1 MGRHSLDTHLSIL
14 GFSTDAAEGKTH
26 SAHGHE
32 RVFSIILWSL
42 RASLPIVGDRVEFRE
57 SEIMS
62 EPFILSI
69 DQGTTSSRALA
80 FNKAGDVLS
89 VAQREFTQIF
99 PEDGWVEHDAD
110 EIWQTTLS
118 VCRDVLEDLGAEN
131 FAGIGI
137 TNQRETTVVWE
148 RATGRP
154 IANAIVW
161 QDRRTA
167 DFCHQLKQA
176 GHEPMITQKTG
187 LLLDPYF
194 SASKITWLLD
204 QTKGARV
211 RAEAGELAFGTIDS
225 WLVWNLTSLDG
236 QGGQLVTDASNAART
251 SLFNIHTQAWDAD
264 LLSLFKLPASLMP
277 DVKDNAADFGTCTEA
292 ALGVAL
298 PIVGMAGDQ
307 QAASI
312 GQGCF
317 APGMVKSTYG
327 TGCFVLANTG
337 AKPAVSANRLLTT
350 VAYRL
355 NGETTYALEGS
366 IFMAG
371 AIVQWLRDGLGLVK
385 KASETQA
392 LAEAANPEN
401 STVLVPAFTG
411 LGAPHWAPDARAAF
425 FNMTRDTRRE
435 DIARAALEAVSLQT
449 ADLLHAMQEDMQ
461 AAGLEGA
468 PRLRVDGG
476 MVANDW
482 LCQNLA
488 DICDGPI
495 DRPKITETTALGAAV
510 LAMLQLGWF
519 DNLQDLAENWAL
531 DKQFTPH
538 MDADRRQQKQAQ
550 WRAALAQ
557 VLSEKQREDN

>member
-1 MGRHSLDTHLSIL
+1 M
-14 GFSTDAAEGKTH
+14 
-26 SAHGHE
+26 SAK
-32 RVFSIILWSL
+32 
-42 RASLPIVGDRVEFRE
+42 
-57 SEIMS
+57 
-62 EPFILSI
+62 FILSI

-80 FNKAGDVLS
+80 FNKAGEVLA
-89 VAQREFTQIF
+89 VAQSEFPQIF
-99 PEDGWVEHDAD
+99 PQDGWVEHDAD
-110 EIWQTTLS
+110 EIWQTTLR
-118 VCRDVLEDLGAEN
+118 VCREVLDTLGAEN

-137 TNQRETTVVWE
+137 TNQRETSVVWE

-154 IANAIVW
+154 IAKAIVW

-167 DFCHQLKQA
+167 DFCHALKEA
-176 GHEPMITQKTG
+176 GHEQMITQKTG

-204 QTKGARV
+204 NTKGARA
-211 RAEAGELAFGTIDS
+211 RAQAGELAFGTIDS
-225 WLVWNLTSLDG
+225 WLVWNLTSG
-236 QGGQLVTDASNAART
+236 RGHVTDASNAART
-251 SLFNIHTQAWDAD
+251 SLFNIHSQQWDDD
-264 LLSLFKLPASLMP
+264 LLALFNLPASLMP
-277 DVKDNAADFGTCTEA
+277 EVKDNAADFGTSTQA
-292 ALGVAL
+292 VLGVAL

-312 GQGCF
+312 GQVCF
-317 APGMVKSTYG
+317 QPGMVKSTYG

-337 AKPAVSANRLLTT
+337 PKPAKSSNRLLTT

-371 AIVQWLRDGLGLVK
+371 AIVQWLRDGLGLIE
-385 KASETQA
+385 KASDTQA
-392 LAEAANPEN
+392 LAQAANPDN
-401 STVLVPAFTG
+401 ATVLVPAFTG

-435 DIARAALEAVSLQT
+435 DIARAALESVSLQT
-449 ADLLHAMQEDMQ
+449 ADLLRAMQDDMQ
-461 AAGLEGA
+461 AAGLKAA

-488 DICDGPI
+488 DICEAPI

-519 DNLQDLAENWAL
+519 DSLEALAENWSLEA
-531 DKQFTPH
+531 QFSPN
-538 MDADRRQQKQAQ
+538 MSADTVSQKQAQ
-550 WRAALAQ
+550 WQAALAQ
-557 VLSEKQREDN
+557 VLPDTPREAN

>member
-1 MGRHSLDTHLSIL
+1 M
-14 GFSTDAAEGKTH
+14 
-26 SAHGHE
+26 SAK
-32 RVFSIILWSL
+32 
-42 RASLPIVGDRVEFRE
+42 
-57 SEIMS
+57 
-62 EPFILSI
+62 FILSI

-80 FNKAGDVLS
+80 FNKAGEVLA
-89 VAQREFTQIF
+89 VAQSEFPQLF
-99 PEDGWVEHDAD
+99 PQDGWVEHDAD
-110 EIWQTTLS
+110 EIWQTTLR
-118 VCRDVLEDLGAEN
+118 VCREVLETLGAEN

-137 TNQRETTVVWE
+137 TNQRETTVLWE

-154 IANAIVW
+154 IAKAIVW

-167 DFCHQLKQA
+167 DFCHALKEA

-204 QTKGARV
+204 NTKGARA
-211 RAEAGELAFGTIDS
+211 RAQAGELAFGTIDS
-225 WLVWNLTSLDG
+225 WLVWNLTS
-236 QGGQLVTDASNAART
+236 GGAHVTDASNAART
-251 SLFNIHTQAWDAD
+251 SLFNIHSQQWDDD
-264 LLSLFKLPASLMP
+264 LLALFNIPASLMP
-277 DVKDNAADFGTCTEA
+277 EVKDNAADFGTSTQA
-292 ALGVAL
+292 VLGVAL

-312 GQGCF
+312 GQVCF
-317 APGMVKSTYG
+317 QPGMVKSTYG

-337 AKPAVSANRLLTT
+337 AKPAKSSNQLLTT

-355 NGETTYALEGS
+355 NGQTTYALEGS

-371 AIVQWLRDGLGLVK
+371 AIVQWLRDGLGLVET
-385 KASETQA
+385 AADTQA
-392 LAEAANPEN
+392 LAEVANPDN
-401 STVLVPAFTG
+401 ATVLVPAFTG

-435 DIARAALEAVSLQT
+435 DIARAALESVSLQT
-449 ADLLHAMQEDMQ
+449 ADLLRAMQEDMQ
-461 AAGLEGA
+461 SAGLEAA

-488 DICDGPI
+488 DICDAPI
-495 DRPKITETTALGAAV
+495 DRPQITETTALGAAV

-519 DNLQDLAENWAL
+519 DSLEALAKNWSL
-531 DKQFTPH
+531 DRQFTPK
-538 MDADRRQQKQAQ
+538 MLADRRRQKQSQ
-550 WRAALAQ
+550 WQAALAQ
-557 VLSEKQREDN
+557 VLSDRPREAN